1 MRTADIIAAALMVS
15 AVAEATAQSA
25 VGWPDAVAQLAQE
38 RSQAQ
43 ACVDLLKATGDKT
56 SILNGRIAYG
66 GAKAAADGVIAGLT
80 VALVQGGNPAELPKM
95 TANLERAGAGLQ
107 EVCDDAIKAAKA
119 SEGRAW
125 STKPSR
131 RQSARWSMRS
141 RQPPA
146 RYGGATSRWKTSKS
160 TRSKA
165 SSRPPNGPTSGRD
178 RPEPAGA
185 ARPRP
190 PVPSSPTLL
199 RNGEGRAPR
208 RSRSVPRRLP
218 WSRASR

>member
-119 SEGRAW
+119 SEGRGLVDEAV
-125 STKPSR
+125 
-131 RQSARWSMRS
+131 
-141 RQPPA
+141 
-146 RYGGATSRWKTSKS
+146 
-160 TRSKA
+160 KA
-165 SSRPPNGPTSGRD
+165 AALKAA
-178 RPEPAGA
+178 AGA
-185 ARPRP
+185 
-190 PVPSSPTLL
+190 LW
-199 RNGEGRAPR
+199 GRHVKMEDLEIDTIKGQLEAAKWPDFG
-208 RSRSVPRRLP
+208 P
-218 WSRASR
+218 